1 MVDPGDPR
9 LIDRTRTLRLATTD
23 PVTNTIYLSNDLRAP
38 LIDRVLLHEV
48 AHAVTMSYGLLDDL
62 HASLPIE
69 SWIPAEEWSA
79 RLLEVHG
86 MEAIALASESLGRPL
101 CIKGYCSQLY

>member
-1 MVDPGDPR
+1 MR
-9 LIDRTRTLRLATTD
+9 HATTD

-48 AHAVTMSYGLLDDL
+48 AHAVTMSHGLLDEL
-62 HASLPIE
+62 HAYLPIE
-69 SWIPAEEWSA
+69 SWIPVEEWSA
-79 RLLEVHG
+79 RFMEGHG
-86 MEAIALASESLGRPL
+86 IEAVALASESLGRPL